1 MIWIAIAIVVAAW
14 LLSDGL
20 KKQGDKSKQAVAI
33 DQAIYLPGST
43 EFRLIKAYVDWQDS
57 LLKVRQ
63 IKELTKGMVSRQLE
77 AKLLTMEEKSLLL
90 ENRYQSL
97 SDKTGFMATDIPTRD
112 WPLRMK
118 HRWLYINASKDL

>member
-14 LLSDGL
+14 FLRDGI
-20 KKQGDKSKQAVAI
+20 KKQGDKNKQASAI
-33 DQAIYLPGST
+33 EQAIYLPGST
-43 EFRLIKAYVDWQDS
+43 EFKLIKAYVDWQDS
-57 LLKVRQ
+57 MLKVRQ
-63 IKELTKGMVSRQLE
+63 IRELTKGMESRQLDT
-77 AKLLTMEEKSLLL
+77 KLLSMEEKSLLL
-90 ENRYQSL
+90 ENKYQIL